1 MPEKTL
7 NTHVLSKHDT
17 ESNWEASEYIPKT
30 GELIIYDTDS
40 TYPYPRIKVGDGV
53 SNAANLPFERYP
65 TNIWI
70 TNSNSLAELQIG
82 QESDSLNI
90 TSGGGNDTSTTPSRG
105 DYVIDAA
112 GNVGRITEQGDAAT
126 SVRAVLIYKTGQGI
140 FLLSKGSA
148 GQILNP
154 TVGNSL
160 FIDISDTAGG
170 VNTIASIPNCR
181 NIKRGSLL
189 VDFNGGPLIIAAA
202 QEDYDS
208 MVGGINTTTIYAAG
222 ASIPK
227 SQLTTDVQASLD
239 RADSALQSAPVTS
252 VNNKTGA
259 INLTAADVGAA
270 AASDLNDYLPLTG
283 GTLTGNLTGQY
294 ITGTWLKATAAN
306 HQTSAASKIAVFD
319 GSGWLYYRTSAELL
333 SDIGAATESYVNSQI
348 AAAITTALNTAV

>member
-53 SNAANLPFERYP
+53 SNAVNLPFERYP

-112 GNVGRITEQGDAAT
+112 GNMGRITEQGGAAT
-126 SVRAVLIYKTGQGI
+126 SVRAVLIYKTRQGI
-140 FLLSKGSA
+140 FLLSKGSE

-154 TVGNSL
+154 TVGSSL
-160 FIDISDTAGG
+160 FIDISDDTTGG
-170 VNTIASIPNCR
+170 VNTIASTPNCR

-189 VDFNGGPLIIAAA
+189 FDFNGGPLIIAVA
-202 QEDYDS
+202 QENFDS
-208 MVGGINTTTIYAAG
+208 IVGGIYTTTFYA
-222 ASIPK
+222 
-227 SQLTTDVQASLD
+227 
-239 RADSALQSAPVTS
+239 
-252 VNNKTGA
+252 TGA
-259 INLTAADVGAA
+259 
-270 AASDLNDYLPLTG
+270 
-283 GTLTGNLTGQY
+283 
-294 ITGTWLKATAAN
+294 
-306 HQTSAASKIAVFD
+306 
-319 GSGWLYYRTSAELL
+319 
-333 SDIGAATESYVNSQI
+333 
-348 AAAITTALNTAV
+348 